1 MDVLAAAVALV
12 LILAILNVVP
22 YYVGRSILLYSL
34 RKYRS
39 LTVPSSLTIRRPRLF
54 GRDCQEIDI
63 QGGRLRLVDWDGV
76 TCPVRPDYV
85 RYVHFYQ
92 ERSSKGRRQWY
103 PYVTLYSKMAHVG
116 PAKPR
121 RFSLCGSER
130 GRGYDGVQLINHMQI
145 DIKDYVL
152 LRKYCRQEHIPV
164 HDDYARP
171 GVCLYADEEGKMK
184 QMPLGIP
191 LPSPWPVPSA
201 PCLRGQESP
210 RPVRRRLTGLSLW
223 HMYQHRKVMLRQMQM
238 AKQPLQIGCKR

>member
-22 YYVGRSILLYSL
+22 YYVGRYILLYSL
-34 RKYRS
+34 RRYRS

-63 QGGRLRLVDWDGV
+63 CHDRLRLVDWDGV
-76 TCPVRPDYV
+76 TCPIRPDYV

-103 PYVTLYSKMAHVG
+103 PYVTLYSKMARVG
-116 PAKPR
+116 PETPR

-164 HDDYARP
+164 HDDYAPAWQLPFVGSLAFGAKRAHVLF
-171 GVCLYADEEGKMK
+171 GVA
-184 QMPLGIP
+184 
-191 LPSPWPVPSA
+191 
-201 PCLRGQESP
+201 
-210 RPVRRRLTGLSLW
+210 LTALSMW
-223 HMYQHRKVMLRQMQM
+223 HMYQHRKVMMRQLQMQM
-238 AKQPLQIGCKR
+238 ARQPWQIGCKR

>member
-39 LTVPSSLTIRRPRLF
+39 LAVPSSLTIRRPRLF

-63 QGGRLRLVDWDGV
+63 QGGSLRLVDWDGV

-121 RFSLCGSER
+121 RFSLCGSEQ

-164 HDDYARP
+164 HDDYAPAWR
-171 GVCLYADEEGKMK
+171 L
-184 QMPLGIP
+184 PLCG
-191 LPSPWPVPSA
+191 
-201 PCLRGQESP
+201 
-210 RPVRRRLTGLSLW
+210 
-223 HMYQHRKVMLRQMQM
+223 
-238 AKQPLQIGCKR
+238 

>member
-22 YYVGRSILLYSL
+22 YYVGRYILLYSL
-34 RKYRS
+34 RRYRS

-63 QGGRLRLVDWDGV
+63 CHDRLRLVDWDGV
-76 TCPVRPDYV
+76 TCPIRPDYV

-103 PYVTLYSKMAHVG
+103 PYVTLYSKMARVG
-116 PAKPR
+116 PETPR

-152 LRKYCRQEHIPV
+152 LRKYCQQEHIPV
-164 HDDYARP
+164 HDDYAP
-171 GVCLYADEEGKMK
+171 AWQL
-184 QMPLGIP
+184 PLCG
-191 LPSPWPVPSA
+191 
-201 PCLRGQESP
+201 
-210 RPVRRRLTGLSLW
+210 
-223 HMYQHRKVMLRQMQM
+223 
-238 AKQPLQIGCKR
+238 